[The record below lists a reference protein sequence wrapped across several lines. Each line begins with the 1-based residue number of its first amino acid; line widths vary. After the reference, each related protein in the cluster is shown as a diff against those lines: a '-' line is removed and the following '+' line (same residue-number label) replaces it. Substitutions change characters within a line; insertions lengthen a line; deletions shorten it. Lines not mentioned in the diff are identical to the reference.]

1 MLDGLDVLLQRFLSD
16 VRPKFPEPPVLFA
29 DESGGALHEPLSQ
42 PGDQDDVHD
51 RQVRLRGAITVRRGS
66 AACNDRKALAC
77 NGFAAFCLAESTY
90 CGPAPFI
97 RHPRGDWPTPC
108 ARLSSLGCLKSVLLE
123 KA

>member
-42 PGDQDDVHD
+42 SPGI
-51 RQVRLRGAITVRRGS
+51 RMMSTTGRLRGAITVRRGS

-77 NGFAAFCLAESTY
+77 NGFAAFCLAESVLRT
-90 CGPAPFI
+90 CPIHPA
-97 RHPRGDWPTPC
+97 TT
-108 ARLSSLGCLKSVLLE
+108 
-123 KA
+123 

>member
-1 MLDGLDVLLQRFLSD
+1 MST
-16 VRPKFPEPPVLFA
+16 
-29 DESGGALHEPLSQ
+29 
-42 PGDQDDVHD
+42 PG
-51 RQVRLRGAITVRRGS
+51 RLRGVITVRRGS